1 VEGDRLANTKQ
12 AADETIADG
21 ELPPLDATARE
32 KLGTLLQLHGTFMMA
47 TVEGI
52 EAITAEE
59 RYQRTAQEEVEFRA
73 AAVEFGQSLQCVPD
87 AIDTRAAA
95 FVLGVAEETGKG
107 SYPERSGV
115 VGTGAVKNVAITL
128 SAVATLGTLPLL
140 AAWTG
145 SSIAAVASAAAL
157 LVGGDGLRKSKP
169 FLAVAGLVT
178 KRLDKASEIE
188 IGEELLNL
196 KKRLTPQ
203 LRFVLKI
210 EPQLRRLAHRHKQ
223 LEWLNASLDWI
234 KRYTSKDE

>member
-1 VEGDRLANTKQ
+1 
-12 AADETIADG
+12 
-21 ELPPLDATARE
+21 
-32 KLGTLLQLHGTFMMA
+32 
-47 TVEGI
+47 
-52 EAITAEE
+52 
-59 RYQRTAQEEVEFRA
+59 
-73 AAVEFGQSLQCVPD
+73 
-87 AIDTRAAA
+87 
-95 FVLGVAEETGKG
+95 
-107 SYPERSGV
+107 
-115 VGTGAVKNVAITL
+115 
-128 SAVATLGTLPLL
+128 
-140 AAWTG
+140 
-145 SSIAAVASAAAL
+145 
-157 LVGGDGLRKSKP
+157 LRKSKP